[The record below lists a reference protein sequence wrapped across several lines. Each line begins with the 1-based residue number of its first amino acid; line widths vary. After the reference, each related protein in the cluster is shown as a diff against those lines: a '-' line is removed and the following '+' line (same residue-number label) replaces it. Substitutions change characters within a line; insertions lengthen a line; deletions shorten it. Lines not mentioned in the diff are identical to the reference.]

1 MPKRPK
7 PRYRYLRVG
16 REKKYSLE
24 EKTRK
29 RLEGIIGQDCPAF
42 LKEFEQLVSRY
53 QLRYALE
60 RKAPKP
66 SEIRAALEELHCT
79 ANKLYELLNEMDTS
93 TRGVLYDNFYPKEK
107 STGDLIEDKDVFDYL
122 ITDLEPLIQATE
134 EVLLPPEALLPSSQ
148 IHQRGRPP
156 TLVLDSLASGLA
168 VAFNKHLTVRP
179 TKTRGGK
186 FEQCL
191 RIVLEATG
199 AHETVDF
206 PGDLFPIVSQ
216 AIDGIRNAPAKG

>member
-1 MPKRPK
+1 MPRRPK
-7 PRYRYLRVG
+7 PRHRYLRVG
-16 REKKYSLE
+16 REKKHSLDE
-24 EKTRK
+24 QTRK
-29 RLEGIIGQDCPAF
+29 QLENIIGQDCPAF

-53 QLRYALE
+53 QLRYGLE

-79 ANKLYELLNEMDTS
+79 ANKLYELLNDMDTS
-93 TRGVLYDNFYPKEK
+93 TRGVLYDNFYPNER
-107 STGDLIEDKDVFDYL
+107 STDDLIEDKDVFDYL

-134 EVLLPPEALLPSSQ
+134 EVLLPPEVLLPSSQ

-156 TLVLDSLASGLA
+156 KFALSSLAFGLA
-168 VAFNKHLTVRP
+168 LAFRKHLAVKP

-191 RIVLEATG
+191 RIVLEAAG

-216 AIDGIRNAPAKG
+216 AIDGIRNTPKKG